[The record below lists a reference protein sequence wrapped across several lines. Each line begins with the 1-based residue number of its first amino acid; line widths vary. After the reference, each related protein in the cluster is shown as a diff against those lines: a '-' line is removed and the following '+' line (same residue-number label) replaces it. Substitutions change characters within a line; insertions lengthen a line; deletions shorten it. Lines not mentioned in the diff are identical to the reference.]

1 MPPASVPRRLK
12 GERTAVSVLFVL
24 AGTVMGGWAGRIP
37 SVRAQL
43 GVSDGEWGQIVLGM
57 PLGVLV
63 SLLVLQ
69 RVITRA
75 GARRPAVIGAFGM
88 LAITPVAA
96 SAGSTAIIVGCL
108 FALGL
113 AQGLLFGPMNALAV
127 EVERDYGRSIL
138 SSFHAWFSA
147 GQFFGGLCGVLAGLF
162 ELAPSLQLAACAL
175 MLAGLHLATL
185 RRLPDTQQP
194 DDAAQVDGAT
204 GALPSAAPTPR
215 RSWTPQLAVLA
226 AVGFLT
232 SINEG
237 ASVQWS
243 AQYAVTLG
251 GGIAVGS
258 LMLVSYSLSIA
269 GIRLFGDR
277 LVQRLGRRLF
287 LQLSATLTAVGL
299 GLGLLVGTVPAALVG
314 FACVGIGSGCIVPTV
329 MTLAGN
335 QPTVPSARA
344 VALISLGQW
353 PAFLLGPPLIGGI
366 GELVGLRAALW
377 VIVVAALVI
386 VALAAFVR
394 DQVPAPQSSTTTASA
409 R

>member
-43 GVSDGEWGQIVLGM
+43 GVSDGEWWQIVLGM

-175 MLAGLHLATL
+175 MLAG
-185 RRLPDTQQP
+185 
-194 DDAAQVDGAT
+194 
-204 GALPSAAPTPR
+204 
-215 RSWTPQLAVLA
+215 
-226 AVGFLT
+226 
-232 SINEG
+232 
-237 ASVQWS
+237 
-243 AQYAVTLG
+243 
-251 GGIAVGS
+251 
-258 LMLVSYSLSIA
+258 MLISQ
-269 GIRLFGDR
+269 IRLR
-277 LVQRLGRRLF
+277 WWWKSRREK
-287 LQLSATLTAVGL
+287 
-299 GLGLLVGTVPAALVG
+299 
-314 FACVGIGSGCIVPTV
+314 
-329 MTLAGN
+329 
-335 QPTVPSARA
+335 VPS
-344 VALISLGQW
+344 Q
-353 PAFLLGPPLIGGI
+353 P
-366 GELVGLRAALW
+366 
-377 VIVVAALVI
+377 
-386 VALAAFVR
+386 
-394 DQVPAPQSSTTTASA
+394 
-409 R
+409 